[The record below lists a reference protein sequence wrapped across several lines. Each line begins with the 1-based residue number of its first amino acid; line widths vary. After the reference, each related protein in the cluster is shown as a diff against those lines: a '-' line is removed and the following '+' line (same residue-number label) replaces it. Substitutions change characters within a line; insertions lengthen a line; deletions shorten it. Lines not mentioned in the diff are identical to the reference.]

1 MSTPQRPLVLVTG
14 AAQRIGKAVIT
25 AFADAGYDCLIHANR
40 SHEAALALQDD
51 LRTRGVQAD
60 VLLHA
65 ITDAKLAARTL
76 LDHCEQQLGRLPQ
89 ASVLCAASY
98 DLDQPAQATLPD
110 VTAQLELNFVFPT
123 AYCADLGWR
132 LSQQAARL
140 AAQQSLP
147 DTSVTLF
154 TDYKV
159 ERLNGDFLS
168 YSVAKHALHGN
179 LPYLCVA
186 YAPYLRVNAIAPGP
200 VLAAHGMTQEALDAL
215 VDASSVSGHHPRIQ
229 DVAATAVF
237 LASNPS
243 LYGQHIVV
251 DAAARYDRSSGEVCL

>member
-1 MSTPQRPLVLVTG
+1 MATHRPLVLVTG

-40 SHEAALALQDD
+40 SQEAALALQED
-51 LRTRGVQAD
+51 LRARGVQAH

-65 ITDAKLAARTL
+65 ISDAKLAARTL

-98 DLDQPAQATLPD
+98 DLDQPVQATLPD
-110 VTAQLELNFVFPT
+110 VSAQLELNFLFPT

-132 LSQQAARL
+132 LSQQQ
-140 AAQQSLP
+140 AQQPAVVLP

-154 TDYKV
+154 SDYKV
-159 ERLNGDFLS
+159 ERLNGDFFS

-186 YAPYLRVNAIAPGP
+186 YARYLRVNAIAPGP
-200 VLAAHGMTQEALDAL
+200 VLGTAKHTEAQLAEAVAAQ
-215 VDASSVSGHHPRIQ
+215 SVSGKAPRVQ
-229 DVAATAVF
+229 DIASTAVF
-237 LASNPS
+237 LAANPS

-251 DAAARYDRSSGEVCL
+251 DAAARYDGRIAEVCL

>member
-1 MSTPQRPLVLVTG
+1 MSTQRPLVLVTG
-14 AAQRIGKAVIT
+14 AAQRVGRAVIT
-25 AFADAGYDCLIHANR
+25 AFADAGYDCLIHANQ
-40 SHEAALALQDD
+40 SHDAALALQDD
-51 LRTRGVQAD
+51 LRARGVQAH

-98 DLDQPAQATLPD
+98 ELDQPTQATLPD
-110 VTAQLELNFVFPT
+110 VTAQLEVNFVFPT

-132 LSQQAARL
+132 LSQRAG
-140 AAQQSLP
+140 QSTLP
-147 DTSVTLF
+147 DTSDTSVTLL

-159 ERLNGDFLS
+159 ERQNADFFS
-168 YSVAKHALHGN
+168 YSIAKHALHGN

-186 YAPYLRVNAIAPGP
+186 YARYMRVNSIAPGP
-200 VLAAHGMTQEALDAL
+200 VLAAMGMAQETLETL
-215 VDASSVSGHHPRIQ
+215 VSSGSVSGHYPRVQ
-229 DVAATAVF
+229 DVASTALF

-251 DAAARYDRSSGEVCL
+251 DAGARYDRSAGEVCLVG